1 MKVITKLTVFIF
13 IALFSISGQSF
24 AQSGIDNAGR
34 EFYFAFMPNW
44 HENNSKDDLLFVF
57 ISSKTPTKGK
67 IEYTNRFNVTSS
79 VDFTITDPNIVKS
92 ISFDPSMFELLG
104 QNNSGRILNSG
115 GDTEQIKKTTFHL
128 TSDDDVTVVIH
139 NEARYTS
146 DACLVYPVDALGR
159 NYFVFSYE
167 SNFYIS
173 FPSNLS
179 TPSQFIVV
187 GTEDNTKVTIEP
199 TTNTLRNGKD
209 TQNIVLN
216 KGEVYLVQADVTNY
230 NTTDPKSDLTGT
242 RVKTDKKVAVFG
254 GHQRAN
260 IPFTEY
266 ASRDYLLSQMI
277 PLEAWG
283 RDVFIVPFFQPGSI
297 DNKDNDITKITVAY
311 DDTQIYFAGVPFT
324 KLNRGEKITQPITE
338 PIYVTADK
346 PIRASLYKK
355 SSQATNSQNGAITS
369 SDPFMVLFPPKGQF
383 LRSYKFINVDLPKN
397 YNDHF
402 VNIIVPT
409 VSRNS
414 LRLDNKPIVGTFLPI
429 KGIDYSYAN
438 IGVSGGSHYITADTN
453 FGICVYGY
461 GQTNSYGYV
470 GGLGLEE
477 LDWTP
482 PEFTSTPLDC
492 DKLSFGYSELN
503 RKDSGLDS
511 VIVTS
516 ISNLNYFVVD
526 STKSNYSARIELKDK
541 YQDGFLSIYAID
553 SAGSVTRDTSIIEGF
568 TFTLSQNNMY
578 EFTMIQDTVR
588 FDTTNCTTLT
598 IKNYGIVAKD
608 ISKLKLKNGTLIE
621 LVSNQTI
628 LEPGESTDIYVCFVS
643 GFESGWFT
651 DTLELES
658 GCYTEEMGSVAFYLR
673 PDSNKPSTSTTLRDC
688 GDALLSANELI
699 ETDYGFGEY
708 EIINTNNLDIN
719 VEVQNE
725 REISLYLSLKDKYID
740 GQYEIKFQD
749 RAGNDTIVYGIVQG
763 FTAAFISDLSGDLI
777 SFNLQTIGGSKCM
790 DIMIENYGLLPIT
803 IERIELSEKLNFFI
817 PQSQLP
823 FTVPADTA
831 LPFKVCFFGNAPSKE
846 LLNDEMR
853 MLFDCNEKM
862 VKLDGE
868 TKEIIIKANSK
879 CDYELL
885 ISIDDVPK
893 SLSIDNIYPNPVVD
907 QLSMQLSIDK
917 DRPIK
922 IDLINELGVSYEV
935 MNEPMGEGVY
945 DFRVDMS
952 DIPTGSYILQIISEE
967 NRLSQKVVITK

>member
-1 MKVITKLTVFIF
+1 MKVITKLTVFIV

-44 HENNSKDDLLFVF
+44 HENNNSDKLYVFV
-57 ISSKTPTKGK
+57 SSRVPTKGV
-67 IEYTNRFNVTSS
+67 IEFTNRFGVSS
-79 VDFTITDPNIVKS
+79 SSKFTITNPNQVQT
-92 ISFDPSMFELLG
+92 ISFDPSMYELLG

-115 GDTEQIKKTTFHL
+115 GDTEQIKKTTFRL

-146 DACLVYPVDALGR
+146 DACLVYPADALGQ

-167 SNFYIS
+167 SNFSAS
-173 FPSNLS
+173 FPSNQN

-187 GTEDNTKVTIEP
+187 GTEDNTNVTIEP

-209 TQNIVLN
+209 IQKIILN

-283 RDVFIVPFFQPGSI
+283 RDVFIVPFFQPGNI

-324 KLNRGEKITQPITE
+324 KLNRGEKITQPIIE
-338 PIYVTADK
+338 PIFVTADK

-355 SSQATNSQNGAITS
+355 SSQATDSQFGSINS

-383 LRSYKFINVDLPKN
+383 LREYKFINVDLPDN
-397 YNDHF
+397 YNQHF

-414 LRLDNKPIVGTFLPI
+414 LRLDNNPVSGTFLPI
-429 KGIDYSYAN
+429 KGIAYSYAN
-438 IGVSGGSHYITADTN
+438 ISVSGGSHFITADTN

-477 LDWTP
+477 LDWNL

-492 DKLSFGYSELN
+492 DKLTFAYTELN

-511 VIVTS
+511 VIVTG
-516 ISNLNYFVVD
+516 ITNLNYFVVD
-526 STKSNYSARIELKDK
+526 SSKSNYSARIELIDK
-541 YQDGFLSIYAID
+541 YQDGYLTLYAID
-553 SAGSVTRDTSIIEGF
+553 SSGSVKRDTSIIEGF
-568 TFTLSQNNMY
+568 TFTLSQNDKY
-578 EFTMIQDTVR
+578 EFTEFQDTVR
-588 FDTTNCTTLT
+588 FDTTNCKTIS

-608 ISKLKLKNGTLIE
+608 ISKLKLRNGTL
-621 LVSNQTI
+621 LNLTNDWSMLN
-628 LEPGESTDIYVCFVS
+628 PGESRDIYVCFKS
-643 GFESGWFT
+643 GFVSGWFT
-651 DTLELES
+651 DTLEIETD
-658 GCYTEEMGSVAFYLR
+658 CYTESIGSVAFYLR
-673 PDSNKPSTSTTLRDC
+673 PDSENPTTTTSIRDC

-699 ETDYGFGEY
+699 ETDYGFGDY
-708 EIINTNNLDIN
+708 ELISSENLDIN
-719 VEVQNE
+719 LETRDE
-725 REISLYLSLKDKYID
+725 REISLYLSLIDKNTD

-749 RAGNDTIVYGIVQG
+749 RAGNDTIVTGIVQG
-763 FTAAFISDLSGDLI
+763 FTAAFVSDLAGDLI
-777 SFNLQTIGGSKCM
+777 SFNLQSIGGSKCM

-803 IERIELSEKLNFFI
+803 LEKIEVLEKLNFFI

-823 FTVPADTA
+823 FTIPPDTA
-831 LPFKVCFFGNAPSKE
+831 LPFKVCFFGDAPSKE
-846 LLNDEMR
+846 LLNDEMK
-853 MLFDCNEKM
+853 MQFNCDEKI

-868 TKEIIIKANSK
+868 TKEIIINANSK
-879 CDYELL
+879 CDYELV
-885 ISIDDVPK
+885 ISINDVPK

-907 QLSMQLSIDK
+907 QLSMQLSLDK
-917 DRPIK
+917 DRPIR
-922 IDLINELGVSYEV
+922 IDLVNELGIRYEV

-952 DIPTGSYILQIISEE
+952 GIPTGSYILQIISEDQ
-967 NRLSQKVVITK
+967 RLSKKVVITK